1 MVFEPLFEASSLKL
15 LMAMDYAQA
24 AKSCAKMLAA
34 RVPER
39 VEAVLKAIADSG
51 MDPWSVAIVA
61 GPVAKSKLV
70 PLGVHVLAA
79 EAIQK
84 NGGVPVPGGV
94 LTESWLRL
102 PSDMVGVSIPIVEC
116 DNLQIYRGTGVV
128 FPVLRKAQSLTLD
141 QGDYS
146 FPALEEAETL
156 HVDRA
161 TADMPV
167 LADVGR
173 IGITAGSISAPSL
186 VSVTDFN
193 AQVVGNLYAP
203 ILRVIR
209 STMNLIDSP
218 GNFPELAYCAGLTIA
233 RDSLVSLPSLVEVG
247 FLRLEHPWVDVR
259 LGSLRRINAGLDAY
273 SDEARDKGVIALPS
287 LESLAGGCKLHQIK
301 TAEPFLALKRVV
313 GALCVKGSYNI
324 SMPSLEEV
332 LGDVD
337 ATGSDGFL
345 APRLASV
352 ALSFYMAGAIR
363 ANVPLAQGM
372 TPLGSEPLAQGEIEI
387 SPDLGET
394 EVA

>member
-1 MVFEPLFEASSLKL
+1 MGFEPLFEASALRL
-15 LMAMDYAQA
+15 LMAMDYGQA
-24 AKSCAKMLAA
+24 AKTCAKMLAA

-84 NGGVPVPGGV
+84 NGGVPVLGGV

-102 PSDMVGVSIPIVEC
+102 PSGMVGVSIPIVEC
-116 DNLQIYRGTGVV
+116 GNLQIYRGTGVV
-128 FPVLRKAQSLTLD
+128 FPVLRKAQTLTLD

-146 FPALEEAETL
+146 FPALESVETVQ
-156 HVDRA
+156 VDGA
-161 TADMPV
+161 AVDVPV
-167 LADVGR
+167 LADAGC
-173 IGITAGSISAPSL
+173 ICIAAGSLSAPSL
-186 VSVTDFN
+186 VSVADFG
-193 AQVVGNLYAP
+193 ASVVGKLYAP

-209 STMNLIDSP
+209 STMSLVDSP

-233 RDSLVSLPSLVEVG
+233 RDSLVALPSLVEVG

-259 LGSLRRINAGLDAY
+259 LGSLRRINAGLDVY

-287 LESLAGGCKLHQIK
+287 LESLAGGCDLHQIK
-301 TAEPFLALKRVV
+301 TAEPFWALKRVV
-313 GALCVKGSYNI
+313 GTLCVKASYNV
-324 SMPSLEEV
+324 SMPSLEYV

-337 ATGSDGFL
+337 ATGSDGFS

-372 TPLGSEPLAQGEIEI
+372 TPLQGKSLALDEIEI
-387 SPDLGET
+387 SSDLGET